1 MNPSGSYPTLEQAKQ
16 RLPGAVLLPCNG
28 SKRPTREAWQ
38 NTTYLDTQTP
48 EYQSEL
54 AQAIAIG
61 VLLGPPSGSL
71 VVVDCD
77 TEAFYNAMVL
87 LNIERNGTL
96 VSRGQRGGSFWFYI
110 EGNYPE
116 KVYNLL
122 VKPGSPLAQGGKVEA
137 SGLVRIGEFRGTRCQ
152 SIVCG
157 RHACGL
163 YYTWPS
169 DRDPRHCKFSDIILP
184 AELEL
189 PWQPKT
195 AKTSVP
201 PPKTSAANSE
211 SENETG
217 QLLKDAIAAL
227 SISFLWQYFNYPE
240 RRTNPVC
247 SPFRTDHKPSFS
259 IYFDGA
265 QERWYDHGTGEGG
278 DSFDFYQRATGLN
291 SRAAFVPFVELAG
304 IGDRLQ
310 KNRVG
315 VRMRKDSTAKAQT
328 TAQKTKSNKVPLI
341 LPCGPVPFSECA
353 AELFPILAKRHRYFV
368 RDRIIVEIAYNK
380 LMKDK
385 QFHDVFQLLEP
396 DAFRSR
402 IEQDFVLQ
410 IWRQARGG
418 LVLKPGRCT
427 ADAAKALLKT
437 DEAIEHLPSIT
448 SLSAQPVLTEI
459 DGALQILGRGY
470 HDVHGGIYVT
480 HGEGEIILPDLVT
493 ALGLILDLIKDF
505 DFVTE
510 SDKSRCVASIL
521 SPALHAGRVL
531 GNADFPIDIAE
542 ADQSQSGKTF
552 RLKLISAIYGETPY
566 IIANRDGRV
575 GSLDE
580 SISSALIAGVPFIIF
595 ENFRG
600 RLDSRLLET
609 CLRGTGVAP
618 ARIPYRGEVQIST
631 THINW
636 QLSSNGIESTRDLIN
651 RGIITRISKR
661 PPNYSWAQYP
671 EGNILAHIKSN
682 QLQYLAAVFRI
693 IQEWWERGQKRTDE
707 NRHDFTDWVQPLDS
721 IVQDI
726 FGLAPL
732 IDGHTEEVL
741 RISDPALSWLRQV
754 GIAAEKEDRLDEGLL
769 THEIIDIC
777 QTRGIDLPGVR
788 GFIPSD
794 SLLMHVGKVLGRIFR
809 DLPEIAID
817 RYKVR
822 KETRKQY
829 RPANEGGDYSK
840 HYYWFEKR

>member
-1 MNPSGSYPTLEQAKQ
+1 MNPNGSYPTLEQAKE
-16 RLPGAVLLPCNG
+16 RLPGAVLLPCNRR
-28 SKRPTREAWQ
+28 KHPTREAWQ
-38 NTTYLDTQTP
+38 NTAYLDTQTP

-54 AQAIAIG
+54 AQAVAIG
-61 VLLGPPSGSL
+61 VLLGSPSGSL

-77 TEAFYNAMVL
+77 TEALYNAMLL

-116 KVYNLL
+116 KVHYLL
-122 VKPGSPLAQGGKVEA
+122 VEPNSPLAQGGKVQPN
-137 SGLVRIGEFRGTRCQ
+137 GLVKIGEFRGACQ

-157 RHACGL
+157 RHPSGL

-169 DRDPRHCKFSDIILP
+169 DRDPRHCKLGDIILP

-189 PWQPKT
+189 PWHPKT
-195 AKTSVP
+195 AKPSTP
-201 PPKTSAANSE
+201 PPKASADSSA
-211 SENETG
+211 SENETV

-227 SISFLWQYFNYPE
+227 SICFLWKYFDYPE

-259 IYFDGA
+259 IYADGT

-291 SRAAFVPFVELAG
+291 SQAAFVPFVELAG
-304 IGDRLQ
+304 LGDRLH

-315 VRMRKDSTAKAQT
+315 VRTRKHSADKTQT
-328 TAQKTKSNKVPLI
+328 TAQQPKLNKTPLI

-353 AELFPILAKRHRYFV
+353 AKLFPILAKRHRFFV
-368 RDRIIVEIAYNK
+368 RDRTIVEIAYNK
-380 LMKDK
+380 PMKDK

-402 IEQDFVLQ
+402 IEQDFRLQ
-410 IWRQARGG
+410 IRRKERGKT
-418 LVLKPGRCT
+418 VLKPGRCT
-427 ADAAKALLKT
+427 ADSAKTLLKT
-437 DEAIEHLPSIT
+437 DEAIEHLPPIT

-459 DGALQILGRGY
+459 DGTLQILGRGY
-470 HDVHGGIYVT
+470 HEVHGGIYVT
-480 HGEGEIILPDLVT
+480 HGESEIIPPDLVT
-493 ALGLILDLIKDF
+493 ALSLILDLIKDF

-510 SDKSRCVASIL
+510 NDKSRCVASIL
-521 SPALHAGRVL
+521 SPALHAGRLL

-566 IIANRDGRV
+566 IIANRDGGV

-618 ARIPYRGEVQIST
+618 ARIPHRGEVQVSI

-651 RGIITRISKR
+651 RGIISRISKR
-661 PPNYSWAQYP
+661 PPDYPWAQYP
-671 EGNILAHIKSN
+671 EGNILAHVKAT
-682 QLQYLAAVFRI
+682 QPEYLAATFRI
-693 IQEWWERGQKRTDE
+693 IQEWWERGRKRTSE
-707 NRHDFTDWVQPLDS
+707 NRHDFTDWVQTFDS

-732 IDGHTEEVL
+732 MDGHIDEVL
-741 RISDPALSWLRQV
+741 RVSDPALSWLRQV
-754 GIAAEKEDRLDEGLL
+754 GIAVETEGRLDDGLL
-769 THEIIDIC
+769 AHEIIDIC
-777 QTRGIDLPGVR
+777 QTRGIDFPGVR
-788 GFIPSD
+788 GFISSD
-794 SLLMHVGKVLGRIFR
+794 NLLMYVGKVLSRIFR
-809 DLPEIAID
+809 DSSEITID

-822 KETRKQY
+822 KETYKQY
-829 RPANEGGDYSK
+829 RPEGGDYSK
-840 HYYWFEKR
+840 HYYRFEKR